1 MSDIDVSVIVPC
13 YNTETYLDQC
23 LTSIE
28 ANDSCSLEVIVL
40 NDGSSD
46 SSLDIMRAHAA
57 ADPRV
62 RVVDKSN
69 QGYGATVN
77 RGIDEARGSYIAIV
91 EPDDYLKPGM
101 YDTLFDLARRTG
113 MPDVVKSAY
122 WRVWMPGTPDERLF
136 RCAYY
141 KRVRPVGEA
150 FALAECPRL
159 IMHHPSIWSA
169 LYRRDFLAS
178 HAIRFMEVP
187 GAGWVDNPFLIET
200 LAQAERIVYTDES
213 FYCYREDL
221 PESSTARQPSALAFE
236 RWEDMADVLDRL
248 GVRDAGVRSALY
260 TVGFRHAGLAIGR
273 GDLADPV
280 LRRKIEHMFGRM
292 DPGLVSELPAVPAGL
307 KRTFCSL
314 RGIEPC
320 KVSNLRYLAYL
331 IGESVHG
338 LRTNGLGFVCAHA
351 RIVLHRRS
359 ERGRSMSASD
369 DA

>member
-13 YNTETYLDQC
+13 YNTEAYLDQC

-28 ANDSCSLEVIVL
+28 ANRSCSLEVIVL
-40 NDGSSD
+40 NDGSTD

-62 RVVDKSN
+62 RVVDKPN

-77 RGIDEARGSYIAIV
+77 RGIDEARGAYVAIV

-101 YDTLFDLARRTG
+101 YDSLFALARRSG

-136 RCAYY
+136 RCAYFG
-141 KRVRPVGEA
+141 RVRPVGEP
-150 FALAECPRL
+150 FALADCPRL

-169 LYRRDFLAS
+169 LYRRGFLADRG
-178 HAIRFMEVP
+178 IRFMEVP

-200 LAQAERIVYTDES
+200 LAQAGSIVYTDES

-221 PESSTARQPSALAFE
+221 PGSSTAQQPSSLAFR

-248 GVRDAGVRSALY
+248 GVRDAGIRSALY
-260 TVGFRHAGLAIGR
+260 VVGFRHAGLAIGR
-273 GDLADPV
+273 GALDDPA
-280 LRRKIEHMFGRM
+280 LRAQIEHMFGRM
-292 DPGLVSELPAVPAGL
+292 DAELVAGLPAVPAEL
-307 KRTFCSL
+307 KRTFCAL
-314 RGIEPC
+314 RGIEPR

-351 RIVLHRRS
+351 RIVMRRRS
-359 ERGRSMSASD
+359 ERGRSMSGSD
-369 DA
+369 QA